1 MRGKFMNEKSWKDF
15 ERTGKI
21 SDYLNYKLSNENVI
35 NQRINGGE
43 IKPALPKDVGKPEE
57 SSDFCHRIVL
67 YGREICTARSP
78 KCGECPL
85 SIWCKEVGG
94 QK

>member
-35 NQRINGGE
+35 NRKINGGE
-43 IKPALPKDVGKPEE
+43 IKPALPKDVGKP
-57 SSDFCHRIVL
+57 
-67 YGREICTARSP
+67 
-78 KCGECPL
+78 
-85 SIWCKEVGG
+85 
-94 QK
+94 

>member
-1 MRGKFMNEKSWKDF
+1 MNEKSWKDF

-21 SDYLNYKLSNENVI
+21 SDYRNYKLSNENVI

-57 SSDFCHRIVL
+57 SSDFQKLHFSVNGGIGYADQNERHR
-67 YGREICTARSP
+67 P
-78 KCGECPL
+78 
-85 SIWCKEVGG
+85 
-94 QK
+94 